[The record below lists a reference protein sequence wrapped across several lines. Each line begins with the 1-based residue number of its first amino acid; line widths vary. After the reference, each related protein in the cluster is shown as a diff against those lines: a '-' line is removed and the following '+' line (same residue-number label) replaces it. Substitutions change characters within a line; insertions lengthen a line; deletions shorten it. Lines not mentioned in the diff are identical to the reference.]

1 MLGFPFEPYTK
12 SSENTNLVGVKVPQ
26 SSFSRL
32 SRADPILGV
41 EIASTGEV
49 ACFGH
54 GKYSAYLKA
63 LISTGFSTPKK
74 NILLSLG
81 SYKDKI
87 EFSPS
92 IKKLAE
98 IGYNLFATAGTAD
111 FIFSYI
117 KISLK

>member
-1 MLGFPFEPYTK
+1 MSHKPSF
-12 SSENTNLVGVKVPQ
+12 LVKCVKVPQ

-54 GKYSAYLKA
+54 A